1 MSDSRGADAPRSER
15 KSFLRILTSVAW
27 ADGVADERELEQ
39 IHLAAS
45 ELSVALSER
54 DLEAHDL
61 DALAASLEHP
71 ELRARLLDELAALA
85 KADDCLDDDELSTI
99 KYFAQAWSLEPPA
112 LEGID
117 WAGVEDLSFEA
128 EEPAPSE
135 EPESEGSEAPEE
147 SDA

>member
-1 MSDSRGADAPRSER
+1 MSDSRGADASRSER

-61 DALAASLEHP
+61 DELAASLTHP
-71 ELRARLLDELAALA
+71 ELRARLLDELATLA

-99 KYFAQAWSLEPPA
+99 KYFAKAWDLPPP
-112 LEGID
+112 LLDMLD
-117 WAGVEDLSFEA
+117 WDGVSDLIFGDTGESDD
-128 EEPAPSE
+128 SE
-135 EPESEGSEAPEE
+135 EE

>member
-1 MSDSRGADAPRSER
+1 MSDSRGADASRSER

-39 IHLAAS
+39 IHLSAS

-71 ELRARLLDELAALA
+71 ELRARLLEELATLA

-99 KYFAQAWSLEPPA
+99 KYFAQAWDLPPPH
-112 LEGID
+112 LDGLDWEGVD
-117 WAGVEDLSFEA
+117 DLTFESAAEA
-128 EEPAPSE
+128 EESDDA
-135 EPESEGSEAPEE
+135 AEE

>member
-15 KSFLRILTSVAW
+15 KSFLRILNTVAW

-61 DALAASLEHP
+61 DTLAASLQHP
-71 ELRARLLDELAALA
+71 ELRVRLLEELATLA
-85 KADDCLDDDELSTI
+85 KADDCLDDDELATI
-99 KYFAQAWSLEPPA
+99 KYFAQAWDLPPPLLDMLDWDA
-112 LEGID
+112 VDDLTFADPEDEG
-117 WAGVEDLSFEA
+117 EDET
-128 EEPAPSE
+128 
-135 EPESEGSEAPEE
+135 EGEE